1 MQLTTHPVIK
11 WWNQFWKKKQ
21 VVDLS
26 PTSLKVKQSQ
36 SEIDIPLDTLIN
48 LSIEK
53 GIFLYR
59 LIVESE
65 GNDVVILKGY
75 RKSELMNFT
84 QKTTDSLLLL
94 VVSSDRWQSYQQ
106 SLEALNTKC
115 CYLSSYEWQPIAVV
129 YQLVC
134 KLQNLGISADHLSNP
149 YISRCLN
156 KLSYYLLKVLVN
168 LVEVYIISKLRHC
181 WRVNLKYFLM
191 KLRKTH

>member
-75 RKSELMNFT
+75 L
-84 QKTTDSLLLL
+84 
-94 VVSSDRWQSYQQ
+94 
-106 SLEALNTKC
+106 
-115 CYLSSYEWQPIAVV
+115 
-129 YQLVC
+129 
-134 KLQNLGISADHLSNP
+134 
-149 YISRCLN
+149 
-156 KLSYYLLKVLVN
+156 
-168 LVEVYIISKLRHC
+168 
-181 WRVNLKYFLM
+181 
-191 KLRKTH
+191 